1 MLGQFATLGPLGRIW
16 FGAYHSSCQN
26 ELDAHPLVDAR
37 ADITAALERSW
48 LLISDDSMGG
58 ELQLL
63 LGYELDAGEA
73 ATLAAAKSS
82 GADLVLIDEREGRK
96 WARRLGLRAV
106 GTLGILLRAKRD
118 RKLLSLRESMRL
130 LTEVYGFSIS
140 PDLLNEACSAVGE
153 WLRTAGGRRGSPRGA
168 VFNDEF

>member
-1 MLGQFATLGPLGRIW
+1 MLVFSDTSPISCLASLQRLDLLDAYGSVRITQ
-16 FGAYHSSCQN
+16 AVKN

-37 ADITAALERSW
+37 ADITAALERGW

-58 ELQLL
+58 ELPLL

-140 PDLLNEACSAVGE
+140 PDLLNEACAAVGE
-153 WLRTAGGRRGSPRGA
+153 
-168 VFNDEF
+168 